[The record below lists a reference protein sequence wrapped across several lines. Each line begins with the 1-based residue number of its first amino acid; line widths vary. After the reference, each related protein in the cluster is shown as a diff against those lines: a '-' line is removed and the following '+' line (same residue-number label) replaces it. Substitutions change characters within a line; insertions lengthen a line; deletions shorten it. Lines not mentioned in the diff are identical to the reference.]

1 MSWEQ
6 LWCNAVDNSRT
17 VNAVEDMQLICMLGM
32 STMDDS
38 LVQMSL
44 SEGTDALR

>member
-6 LWCNAVDNSRT
+6 LWCNVVDNKRT
-17 VNAVEDMQLICMLGM
+17 VNTVGDMQLICMPCM
-32 STMDDS
+32 STMDDC

-44 SEGTDALR
+44 SEGTDGLK